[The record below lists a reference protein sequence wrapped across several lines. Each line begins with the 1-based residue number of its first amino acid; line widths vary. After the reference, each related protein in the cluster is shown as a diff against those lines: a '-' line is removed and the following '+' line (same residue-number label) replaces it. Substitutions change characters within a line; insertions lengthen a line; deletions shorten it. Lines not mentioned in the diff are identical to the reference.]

1 VIPAKAVQPPAATE
15 VLRCVRSA
23 RRMLAG
29 LRRLLETTASRC
41 REAVL
46 RVVAD
51 QAAPL
56 IRYMAETGV
65 GADRCL
71 GHGCLPVRVHYYS
84 PVPDIADLD
93 RRDVWSR
100 RSALAGIEWD
110 EDEHLRLMQEL
121 ADRFGHEC
129 EWPHDYVGD
138 DTQYYTGSSG
148 FSFGCAALT
157 HSLIRSNKPRK
168 VIEIGSGSS
177 TKVIAAALRKNRSE
191 GISAEY
197 VVVDPHA
204 GPAIVALGG
213 VNRVISKPVEEVEI
227 GEFAGLAAGDVLFV
241 DSSHT
246 VRIGGDV
253 NYLILDVLPILAP
266 GVVVHFHDIP
276 MPFEYA
282 SAYYHNPKFRV
293 FWTESYLLQA
303 FLIFN
308 RDYKILLP
316 MNNIFTK
323 HQQAFQRA
331 WPHYIPRQH
340 VETSHSF
347 WILRAT

>member
-1 VIPAKAVQPPAATE
+1 MIRAKAALPPAVSE
-15 VLRCVRSA
+15 VLRYMRSA

-29 LRRLLETTASRC
+29 LQRLLETTASRC
-41 REAVL
+41 RESVL

-56 IRYMAETGV
+56 VHYMAETGV
-65 GADRCL
+65 GTNRCL
-71 GHGCLPVRVHYYS
+71 GHGCLPMRVHYYS

-110 EDEHLRLMQEL
+110 EEKHLRLMNEL

-129 EWPHDYVGD
+129 EWPHEYAGD
-138 DTQYYTGSSG
+138 DAQYYTGISG

-168 VIEIGSGSS
+168 VIEVGSGSS
-177 TKVIAAALRKNRSE
+177 TKVIAAAIRKNRSE
-191 GISAEY
+191 LAPTEF

-204 GPAIVALGG
+204 DPGIGALDG
-213 VNRVISKPVEEVEI
+213 VSRVITKPVEEVEI

-253 NYLILDVLPILAP
+253 NYLILDVLPVLAP
-266 GVVVHFHDIP
+266 GVIVHFHDIP

-282 SAYYHNPKFRV
+282 SVYYHNPKFRM

-308 RDYKILLP
+308 RNYEILLP
-316 MNNIFTK
+316 INNIITM
-323 HQQAFQRA
+323 HQQAFQQA
-331 WPHYIPRQH
+331 WPHYLPERH

-347 WILRAT
+347 WIVRVA